1 LRAARYGAMA
11 GIAITPLR
19 RDGGYRH
26 HPFDLPTVF
35 NFEVAGT
42 SQPPFDKHDT
52 DLYKLVNRSNNA
64 LEKSVAGPDM

>member
-11 GIAITPLR
+11 GIAITPSTRLPSSASKWR
-19 RDGGYRH
+19 R
-26 HPFDLPTVF
+26 
-35 NFEVAGT
+35 T

-64 LEKSVAGPDM
+64 LNNALEKSIAGPDM